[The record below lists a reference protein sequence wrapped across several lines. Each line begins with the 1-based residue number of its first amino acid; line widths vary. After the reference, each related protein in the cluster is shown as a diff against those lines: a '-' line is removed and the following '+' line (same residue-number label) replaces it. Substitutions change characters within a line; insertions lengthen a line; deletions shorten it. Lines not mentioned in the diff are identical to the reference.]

1 MSILKVLNV
10 KKDYKISKN
19 NNFRALTNVNLEFE
33 KGEIVSI
40 LGESGSG
47 KSTLMNML
55 GGLDTDY
62 QGDIIVDG
70 KNLKKYSEKELDK
83 YRKNKIGFVFQSFN
97 LIPHLSVLD
106 NVTIAMTLSNT
117 SRKKRIKRA
126 TEVLDELG
134 LKSQIYKKPNQL
146 SGGQKQRVAIAR
158 ALVNDPDIILADEP
172 TGALDSNTSIQILE
186 ILRTIAKKGKLIIM
200 VTHSQLVASI
210 SNRVVTIND
219 GEIISDEI
227 RSEKLEYTEEKIKI
241 NKNKQN
247 LSLFSSIKLALNNM
261 KEKFT
266 RNILVSLGASIG
278 IMSVITMLSLGEGV
292 KDYITSTMNENVN
305 PLVIEVNKQSDF
317 DEEDDPFEYQSDYF
331 TDNDIEIL
339 SKISGV
345 KKVQLSFSSMVMGS
359 ELILDDNSYSLFFIE
374 TISDNILGE
383 KIIEGILPGENEIL
397 ISNRL
402 SERMYRNNDVLVG
415 KKIKVRILE
424 AGRFL
429 EGAYKISGIYS
440 GNYGMNHIIFNYDDV
455 EKLYDDNDLEI
466 NPTGLYLVMS
476 DESYVENAKEEV
488 INMGYAPSR
497 TEQMLEVFNEM
508 LAVVTYVLSGIAG
521 ISLFVS
527 AIMILVVLYIS
538 VVERTN
544 EIGVLKAIGSRRK
557 DIKRIFVSEAFL
569 IGFAAGIIGIIF
581 TFIIRSIANYYT
593 NNLFDVSVVKIK
605 PAFIIFGIMISVIIS
620 VLSGL
625 WPASRAA
632 KLDPIES
639 LRHE

>member
-440 GNYGMNHIIFNYDDV
+440 GNYGMDHIIFNYDDV

-544 EIGVLKAIGSRRK
+544 EIGVLKAIGARRK

-605 PAFIIFGIMISVIIS
+605 PVFIIFGIMISVIIS